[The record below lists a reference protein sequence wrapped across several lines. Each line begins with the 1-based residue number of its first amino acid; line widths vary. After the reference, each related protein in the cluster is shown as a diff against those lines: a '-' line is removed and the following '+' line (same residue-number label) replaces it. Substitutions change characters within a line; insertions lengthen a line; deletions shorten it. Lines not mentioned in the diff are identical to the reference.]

1 MPIPEN
7 IHTLPAQTYEPVP
20 EQGLSPVLD
29 IGGGGEG
36 VVGLLCEGVCVSV
49 DRDASELTDAPEGPL
64 KIVSDAT
71 TLPFLD
77 GSFPRARAFFSF
89 MYMEETTKAAVLD
102 EIFRVL
108 SPGATL
114 LIEDLCVEDDYPAE
128 IVLVSEE
135 SICAATRMLLQQARM
150 VVEPSGAV
158 ALAALQRVADRFGNQ
173 SVAVVLSGGN
183 LDWGQFPL
191 VTETIDSSSA

>member
-7 IHTLPAQTYEPVP
+7 VHTLPAVTYEPVP

-49 DRDASELTDAPEGPL
+49 DRDASELAEAPEGPL

-102 EIFRVL
+102 EVFRVL
-108 SPGATL
+108 TPGASL
-114 LIEDLCVEDDYPAE
+114 LIEDLRVDDDYPAE
-128 IVLVSEE
+128 IVLQPLTLVMPDGVRLETGYGCRWEGKYQDALSLAMTAERAGFYVLA
-135 SICAATRMLLQQARM
+135 SQDMDALFRLQLEKPG
-150 VVEPSGAV
+150 VE
-158 ALAALQRVADRFGNQ
+158 
-173 SVAVVLSGGN
+173 
-183 LDWGQFPL
+183 
-191 VTETIDSSSA
+191 